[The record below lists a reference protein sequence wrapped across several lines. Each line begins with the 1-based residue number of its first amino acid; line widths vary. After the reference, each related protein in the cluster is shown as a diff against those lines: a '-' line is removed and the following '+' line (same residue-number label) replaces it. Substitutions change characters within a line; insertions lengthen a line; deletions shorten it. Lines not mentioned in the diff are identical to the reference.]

1 MDNFNEILII
11 DDEIDICKQLSGLL
25 NDLGYNSSYSNTA
38 EEGIELFRAK
48 NFSLVLL
55 DILLNNSKF
64 DGFQTLEKIK
74 NINQDIPV
82 IMISGHG
89 NIETAVNSIKQ
100 GAYDFVEKPFD
111 GDIIVFKIKKAL
123 ETLFLKR
130 KLSNFQKLK
139 SNLNLVKISPSSKEL
154 NNFISIN
161 AKNDNN
167 ILLKGDTG
175 SGKQFIASIIHNKSY
190 RANKNFKIIDCNKK
204 KEDFENEFFG
214 KEENKIIEIPG
225 LLEEVNYGT
234 LYLKNIESMS
244 SSTQGKLLRIL
255 EERKYYRIGSFS
267 PINLNLRIVAS
278 SQESFEY
285 LNKIIRKDLLKQLNF
300 TQINV
305 PNLEERIEDFDDL
318 LQIFIKQSSEK
329 RNLKTQNLSNDLIK
343 RLREAD
349 IFSNFSQLEKFIDW
363 LVVMF
368 EKSNFE
374 VISKEIFEKLMTK
387 VFNLD
392 QSLFKRDDDKL
403 FNLKIKDARDS
414 FEKKFLIYNLKKFK
428 YNVSLLSSKIG
439 MERTA
444 LYRKIKL
451 MNIKMDDEQ

>member
-1 MDNFNEILII
+1 MGNFNEILII

-38 EEGIELFRAK
+38 EEGIELFRTK

-55 DILLNNSKF
+55 DILLGNSKF

-139 SNLNLVKISPSSKEL
+139 SNLDLVKKSQPSKEL
-154 NNFISIN
+154 NDFINLN

-175 SGKQFIASIIHNKSY
+175 SGKQFVASIIHNRSY
-190 RANKNFKIIDCNKK
+190 RANKNFKIINCNKR

-234 LYLKNIESMS
+234 LYLKNIDLMS
-244 SSTQGKLLRIL
+244 TSTQGKLLRIL

-267 PINLNLRIVAS
+267 PISLNLRIIAS
-278 SQESFEY
+278 SHKNFDD
-285 LNKIIRKDLLKQLNF
+285 LHKIIRKELLKQLNF
-300 TQINV
+300 TQINI
-305 PNLEERIEDFDDL
+305 PTLEDRLDDFDDL
-318 LQIFIKQSSEK
+318 LKIFIKQSSEK
-329 RNLKTQNLSNDLIK
+329 RNIKNQQLSNDLIENLK
-343 RLREAD
+343 EVGT
-349 IFSNFSQLEKFIDW
+349 FSNFSQLEKFIDW
-363 LVVMF
+363 LVIMF
-368 EKSNFE
+368 EKRHIDI
-374 VISKEIFEKLMTK
+374 ISKEIFEKLIIK
-387 VFNLD
+387 ICNLNQKTFDADGD
-392 QSLFKRDDDKL
+392 QL
-403 FNLKIKDARDS
+403 FNLKIKDARDI
-414 FEKKFLIYNLKKFK
+414 FEKKFLIYNLRKFK

-444 LYRKIKL
+444 LYRKIKS
-451 MNIKMDDEQ
+451 MNIKMDIEQ

>member
-38 EEGIELFRAK
+38 EEGIELFRTQ

-55 DILLNNSKF
+55 DILLGNSKF

-139 SNLNLVKISPSSKEL
+139 SNLDLVIKSQSSKEL
-154 NNFISIN
+154 DDFINLN

-175 SGKQFIASIIHNKSY
+175 SGKQFVASIIHNRSY
-190 RANKNFKIIDCNKK
+190 RVNKNFKIINCNKR

-234 LYLKNIESMS
+234 LYLKNIDLIST
-244 SSTQGKLLRIL
+244 STQGKLLRIL

-267 PINLNLRIVAS
+267 PISLNLRIIAS
-278 SQESFEY
+278 SHKNFDD
-285 LNKIIRKDLLKQLNF
+285 LNKTIRKELLKQLNF
-300 TQINV
+300 TQINI
-305 PNLEERIEDFDDL
+305 PTLEDRLDDFDDL
-318 LQIFIKQSSEK
+318 LKIFIKQSFEK
-329 RNLKTQNLSNDLIK
+329 RNINNQQLSNDLIENLK
-343 RLREAD
+343 EVGT
-349 IFSNFSQLEKFIDW
+349 FSNFLQLEKFVDW
-363 LVVMF
+363 LVIMF
-368 EKSNFE
+368 EKSNIDI
-374 VISKEIFEKLMTK
+374 ISKEIFEKLIIK
-387 VFNLD
+387 ICNLNQNTFDTDGD
-392 QSLFKRDDDKL
+392 QL
-403 FNLKIKDARDS
+403 FNLKIKDARDI
-414 FEKKFLIYNLKKFK
+414 FEKKFLIYNLRKFK

-444 LYRKIKL
+444 LYRKIKS
-451 MNIKMDDEQ
+451 MNIKMDIE

>member
-1 MDNFNEILII
+1 MDNFNKILII

-38 EEGIELFRAK
+38 EEGIELFRTK

-55 DILLNNSKF
+55 DILLGNSKF

-139 SNLNLVKISPSSKEL
+139 SNLDLVKKSQPSKEL
-154 NNFISIN
+154 NDFINLN

-167 ILLKGDTG
+167 ILLKGDAG
-175 SGKQFIASIIHNKSY
+175 SGKEFVASIIHNRSY
-190 RANKNFKIIDCNKK
+190 RANKNFKIINCNKR

-234 LYLKNIESMS
+234 LYLKNIDLMS
-244 SSTQGKLLRIL
+244 TSTQGKLLRIL

-267 PINLNLRIVAS
+267 PISLNLRIIAS
-278 SQESFEY
+278 SHKNFDD
-285 LNKIIRKDLLKQLNF
+285 LNKIIRKELLKQLNF
-300 TQINV
+300 TQINI
-305 PNLEERIEDFDDL
+305 PTLEDRLDDFDDL
-318 LQIFIKQSSEK
+318 LKIFIKQSSEK
-329 RNLKTQNLSNDLIK
+329 RNIKNQQLSNDLIENLK
-343 RLREAD
+343 EVGT
-349 IFSNFSQLEKFIDW
+349 FSNFSQLEKFIDW
-363 LVVMF
+363 LVIMF
-368 EKSNFE
+368 EKRNINI
-374 VISKEIFEKLMTK
+374 ISKEIFEKLIIKTC
-387 VFNLD
+387 NLNQNIFDTDRD
-392 QSLFKRDDDKL
+392 QLFS
-403 FNLKIKDARDS
+403 LKIKDARDV
-414 FEKKFLIYNLKKFK
+414 FEKKFLIYNLRKFK

-444 LYRKIKL
+444 LYRKIKS
-451 MNIKMDDEQ
+451 MNIKMDVE

>member
-1 MDNFNEILII
+1 MDYFNEILII

-38 EEGIELFRAK
+38 EEGIELFRNK

-130 KLSNFQKLK
+130 KLSNFQNLK
-139 SNLNLVKISPSSKEL
+139 SNLDLVKNSQSSKEL
-154 NNFISIN
+154 NNFISLN

-167 ILLKGDTG
+167 ILLKGEPG
-175 SGKQFIASIIHNKSY
+175 SGKQFVASIIHNKSY
-190 RANKNFKIIDCNKK
+190 RANKNFKIIDCNKR

-234 LYLKNIESMS
+234 LYLKNIDLIS

-278 SQESFEY
+278 SPKNFDE

-300 TQINV
+300 TQINI
-305 PNLEERIEDFDDL
+305 PTLGDRRDDFDDL

-329 RNLKTQNLSNDLIK
+329 RNLQNQKLSSELIRSLK
-343 RLREAD
+343 EAD
-349 IFSNFSQLEKFIDW
+349 IFSNFSQLEKFVDW

-368 EKSNFE
+368 EKRN
-374 VISKEIFEKLMTK
+374 VDIISKEIFEKLIIK
-387 VFNLD
+387 IFNFNKNTSEKDGD
-392 QSLFKRDDDKL
+392 QI
-403 FNLKIKDARDS
+403 FNLKIKDARDN
-414 FEKKFLIYNLKKFK
+414 FEKKFLLYNLKKFK

-444 LYRKIKL
+444 LYRKIKS
-451 MNIKMDDEQ
+451 MNIKMDIE

>member
-38 EEGIELFRAK
+38 EEGIELFRTQ

-55 DILLNNSKF
+55 DILLGNSKF

-139 SNLNLVKISPSSKEL
+139 SNLDLVIKSQSSKEL
-154 NNFISIN
+154 DDFINLN

-175 SGKQFIASIIHNKSY
+175 SGKQFVASIIHNRSY
-190 RANKNFKIIDCNKK
+190 RVNKNFKIINCNKR

-234 LYLKNIESMS
+234 LYLKNIDLIST
-244 SSTQGKLLRIL
+244 STQGKLLRIL

-267 PINLNLRIVAS
+267 PISLNLRIIAS
-278 SQESFEY
+278 SHKNFDD
-285 LNKIIRKDLLKQLNF
+285 LNKIIRKELLKQLNF
-300 TQINV
+300 TQINI
-305 PNLEERIEDFDDL
+305 PTLEDRLDDFDDL
-318 LQIFIKQSSEK
+318 LKIFIKQSFEK
-329 RNLKTQNLSNDLIK
+329 RNIKNQQLSNDLIENLK
-343 RLREAD
+343 EVGT
-349 IFSNFSQLEKFIDW
+349 FSNFLQLEKFVDW
-363 LVVMF
+363 LVIMF
-368 EKSNFE
+368 EKSNIDI
-374 VISKEIFEKLMTK
+374 ISKEIFEKLIIK
-387 VFNLD
+387 ICNLNQNTFDTDGD
-392 QSLFKRDDDKL
+392 QL
-403 FNLKIKDARDS
+403 FNLKIKDARDI
-414 FEKKFLIYNLKKFK
+414 FEKKFLIYNLRKFK

-444 LYRKIKL
+444 LYRKIKS
-451 MNIKMDDEQ
+451 MNIKMDIE

>member
-139 SNLNLVKISPSSKEL
+139 SNLNLVKISQSSKEL
-154 NNFISIN
+154 DNFINLN

-234 LYLKNIESMS
+234 LYLKNIDLMS

-267 PINLNLRIVAS
+267 PISLNLRVVAS
-278 SQESFEY
+278 SNKNSDH
-285 LNKIIRKDLLKQLNF
+285 LNRIIRKDLLKQLNF

-305 PNLEERIEDFDDL
+305 PNLEDRIDDFDDL
-318 LQIFIKQSSEK
+318 LEIFIKQSSEK
-329 RNLKTQNLSNDLIK
+329 RNLNPQYLSNDLIK
-343 RLREAD
+343 TLKEAN

-368 EKSNFE
+368 EKKDIT
-374 VISKEIFEKLMTK
+374 VISKEIFEKLITK
-387 VFNLD
+387 IFIHNQNL
-392 QSLFKRDDDKL
+392 FEKNDDKL

-444 LYRKIKL
+444 LYRKIKS
-451 MNIKMDDEQ
+451 MNIKVDNE

>member
-25 NDLGYNSSYSNTA
+25 NDLGYNSSYSNTS
-38 EEGIELFRAK
+38 EEGIELFRTK

-111 GDIIVFKIKKAL
+111 SDIIVFKIKKAL

-130 KLSNFQKLK
+130 KLSDFQKVK
-139 SNLNLVKISPSSKEL
+139 INLNLVKTSQSSKEL
-154 NNFISIN
+154 NNFINLN

-234 LYLKNIESMS
+234 LYLKNIDLMS

-255 EERKYYRIGSFS
+255 EDRKYYRIGSFS
-267 PINLNLRIVAS
+267 PISLNLRIVAS
-278 SQESFEY
+278 SHENSDH

-305 PNLEERIEDFDDL
+305 PNLEDRIEDFDDL

-329 RNLKTQNLSNDLIK
+329 RNLKTQYLSNDLIK
-343 RLREAD
+343 TLKDAN
-349 IFSNFSQLEKFIDW
+349 IFSNFSQLEKFVDW

-368 EKSNFE
+368 EKKNMK
-374 VISKEIFEKLMTK
+374 VISKEIFEKLITK
-387 VFNLD
+387 TLNNNQNL
-392 QSLFKRDDDKL
+392 FEKNDDKL

-444 LYRKIKL
+444 LYRKIKS
-451 MNIKMDDEQ
+451 MNIKMDNE

>member
-25 NDLGYNSSYSNTA
+25 KDLGYNSSYSNTA
-38 EEGIELFRAK
+38 EEGIELFRTQ

-55 DILLNNSKF
+55 DILLGNSKF

-139 SNLNLVKISPSSKEL
+139 SNLDLVIKSQSSKEL
-154 NNFISIN
+154 DDFINLN

-175 SGKQFIASIIHNKSY
+175 SGKQFVASIIHNRSY
-190 RANKNFKIIDCNKK
+190 RVNKNFKIINCNKR

-234 LYLKNIESMS
+234 LYLKNIDLIST
-244 SSTQGKLLRIL
+244 STQGKLLRIL

-267 PINLNLRIVAS
+267 PISLNLRIIAS
-278 SQESFEY
+278 SHKNFDD
-285 LNKIIRKDLLKQLNF
+285 LNKIIRKELLKQLNF
-300 TQINV
+300 TQINI
-305 PNLEERIEDFDDL
+305 PTLEDRLDDFDDL
-318 LQIFIKQSSEK
+318 LKIFIKQSFEK
-329 RNLKTQNLSNDLIK
+329 RNINNQQLSNDLIENLK
-343 RLREAD
+343 EVGT
-349 IFSNFSQLEKFIDW
+349 FSNFLQLEKFVDW
-363 LVVMF
+363 LVIMF
-368 EKSNFE
+368 EKSNIDI
-374 VISKEIFEKLMTK
+374 ISKEIFEKLIIK
-387 VFNLD
+387 ICNLNQNTFDTDGD
-392 QSLFKRDDDKL
+392 QL
-403 FNLKIKDARDS
+403 FNLKIKDARDI
-414 FEKKFLIYNLKKFK
+414 FEKKFLIYNLRKFK

-444 LYRKIKL
+444 LYRKIKS
-451 MNIKMDDEQ
+451 MNIKMDIE

>member
-139 SNLNLVKISPSSKEL
+139 SNLNLVKTSQSSKEL
-154 NNFISIN
+154 NNFINLN

-234 LYLKNIESMS
+234 LYLKNIDLMS

-267 PINLNLRIVAS
+267 PISLNLRIVAS
-278 SQESFEY
+278 SHKNSDH
-285 LNKIIRKDLLKQLNF
+285 LNRIIRKDLLKQLNF

-305 PNLEERIEDFDDL
+305 PNLEDRIEDFDDL

-329 RNLKTQNLSNDLIK
+329 RNLKTQYLSNDLIK
-343 RLREAD
+343 TLKEAN

-368 EKSNFE
+368 EKKDVK
-374 VISKEIFEKLMTK
+374 VISKEIFEKLITK
-387 VFNLD
+387 TFNHN
-392 QSLFKRDDDKL
+392 QNLFEKNDDKL

-444 LYRKIKL
+444 LYRKIKS
-451 MNIKMDDEQ
+451 MNIKMDNE

>member
-38 EEGIELFRAK
+38 EEGIELFKAK
-48 NFSLVLL
+48 KFSLVLL

-139 SNLNLVKISPSSKEL
+139 SNLNLVKTSESSKEL
-154 NNFISIN
+154 NNFINLN

-175 SGKQFIASIIHNKSY
+175 CGKQFIASIIHNKSY

-234 LYLKNIESMS
+234 LYLKNIDLMS
-244 SSTQGKLLRIL
+244 TSTQGKLLRIL
-255 EERKYYRIGSFS
+255 EDRKYYRIGSFS
-267 PINLNLRIVAS
+267 PISLNLRIVS
-278 SQESFEY
+278 SSHKNSDH
-285 LNKIIRKDLLKQLNF
+285 LNGIIRKDLLKQLNF
-300 TQINV
+300 TQIDV
-305 PNLEERIEDFDDL
+305 PNLEDRIEDFDDL

-329 RNLKTQNLSNDLIK
+329 RNLKTQHLSNDLIK
-343 RLREAD
+343 TLKEAK

-368 EKSNFE
+368 EKKDVK
-374 VISKEIFEKLMTK
+374 VISKEVFEKLITK
-387 VFNLD
+387 TFNHNHN
-392 QSLFKRDDDKL
+392 LFEKNNDKL

-444 LYRKIKL
+444 LYRKIKS
-451 MNIKMDDEQ
+451 MNIKMDNE

>member
-1 MDNFNEILII
+1 MDNFNKILII

-38 EEGIELFRAK
+38 EEGIELFRTK

-139 SNLNLVKISPSSKEL
+139 SNLDLVKKSQPSKEL
-154 NNFISIN
+154 NDFINLN

-175 SGKQFIASIIHNKSY
+175 SGKQFVASIIHNRSY
-190 RANKNFKIIDCNKK
+190 RANKNFKIINCNKR

-234 LYLKNIESMS
+234 LYLKNIDLMS
-244 SSTQGKLLRIL
+244 TSTQGKLLRIL

-267 PINLNLRIVAS
+267 PISLNLRIIAS
-278 SQESFEY
+278 SHKNY
-285 LNKIIRKDLLKQLNF
+285 DDLNKIIRKELLKQLNF
-300 TQINV
+300 TQINI
-305 PNLEERIEDFDDL
+305 PTLEDRIDDFDDL
-318 LQIFIKQSSEK
+318 LKIFIKQSSEK
-329 RNLKTQNLSNDLIK
+329 RNIKNQQFSNDLIENLK
-343 RLREAD
+343 EVGT
-349 IFSNFSQLEKFIDW
+349 FSNFSQLEKFIDW
-363 LVVMF
+363 LVIMF
-368 EKSNFE
+368 EKRN
-374 VISKEIFEKLMTK
+374 VDIISKEIFEKLIIK
-387 VFNLD
+387 ICNLNQNIFDTDVD
-392 QSLFKRDDDKL
+392 QL
-403 FNLKIKDARDS
+403 FNLTIKDARDI

-444 LYRKIKL
+444 LYRKIKS
-451 MNIKMDDEQ
+451 MNIKMDIE

>member
-1 MDNFNEILII
+1 MDNFNKILII

-38 EEGIELFRAK
+38 EEGIELFRTK

-139 SNLNLVKISPSSKEL
+139 SNLDLVKKSQPSKEL
-154 NNFISIN
+154 NDFINLN

-167 ILLKGDTG
+167 ILLKGDAG
-175 SGKQFIASIIHNKSY
+175 SGKEFVASIIHNRSY
-190 RANKNFKIIDCNKK
+190 RANKNFKIINCNKR

-234 LYLKNIESMS
+234 LYLKNIDLMS
-244 SSTQGKLLRIL
+244 TSTQGKLLRIL

-267 PINLNLRIVAS
+267 PISLNLRIIAS
-278 SQESFEY
+278 SHKNY
-285 LNKIIRKDLLKQLNF
+285 DDLNKIIRKELLKQLNF
-300 TQINV
+300 TQINI
-305 PNLEERIEDFDDL
+305 PTLEDRIDDFDDL
-318 LQIFIKQSSEK
+318 LKIFIKQSSEK
-329 RNLKTQNLSNDLIK
+329 RNIKNQQFSNDLIENLK
-343 RLREAD
+343 EVGT
-349 IFSNFSQLEKFIDW
+349 FSNFSQLEKFIDW
-363 LVVMF
+363 LVIMF
-368 EKSNFE
+368 EKRN
-374 VISKEIFEKLMTK
+374 VDIISKEIFEKLIIK
-387 VFNLD
+387 ICNLNQNAFNTDID
-392 QSLFKRDDDKL
+392 QL
-403 FNLKIKDARDS
+403 FNHTIKDARDI

-444 LYRKIKL
+444 LYRKIKS
-451 MNIKMDDEQ
+451 MNIKMYIE

>member
-1 MDNFNEILII
+1 MQTII
-11 DDEIDICKQLSGLL
+11 GLL

-64 DGFQTLEKIK
+64 DGFQTLEKLK

-139 SNLNLVKISPSSKEL
+139 SNLNLVKTSQSSKEL
-154 NNFISIN
+154 NNFINLN

-167 ILLKGDTG
+167 ILLKGDTEV
-175 SGKQFIASIIHNKSY
+175 KAVCRIHNSQQSIELIKTL
-190 RANKNFKIIDCNKK
+190 RLLTVIK

-234 LYLKNIESMS
+234 LYLKNIDLMS

-255 EERKYYRIGSFS
+255 EDRKYYRIGSFS
-267 PINLNLRIVAS
+267 PISLNLRI
-278 SQESFEY
+278 QH
-285 LNKIIRKDLLKQLNF
+285 LINLII
-300 TQINV
+300 
-305 PNLEERIEDFDDL
+305 
-318 LQIFIKQSSEK
+318 
-329 RNLKTQNLSNDLIK
+329 
-343 RLREAD
+343 
-349 IFSNFSQLEKFIDW
+349 
-363 LVVMF
+363 
-368 EKSNFE
+368 
-374 VISKEIFEKLMTK
+374 
-387 VFNLD
+387 
-392 QSLFKRDDDKL
+392 
-403 FNLKIKDARDS
+403 
-414 FEKKFLIYNLKKFK
+414 
-428 YNVSLLSSKIG
+428 
-439 MERTA
+439 
-444 LYRKIKL
+444 
-451 MNIKMDDEQ
+451 

>member
-139 SNLNLVKISPSSKEL
+139 SNLNLVKISQSSKEL
-154 NNFISIN
+154 DNFINLN

-234 LYLKNIESMS
+234 LYLKNIDLMS

-267 PINLNLRIVAS
+267 PISLNLRIIAS
-278 SQESFEY
+278 SDKNSDH
-285 LNKIIRKDLLKQLNF
+285 LNRIIRKDLLKQLNF

-305 PNLEERIEDFDDL
+305 PNLEDRIDDFDDL
-318 LQIFIKQSSEK
+318 LEIFIKQSSEK
-329 RNLKTQNLSNDLIK
+329 RNLNPQYLSNDLIK
-343 RLREAD
+343 TLKEAN

-368 EKSNFE
+368 EKKDITL
-374 VISKEIFEKLMTK
+374 ISKEIFEKLITK
-387 VFNLD
+387 IFIHNQNL
-392 QSLFKRDDDKL
+392 FEKNDDKL

-444 LYRKIKL
+444 LYRKIKS
-451 MNIKMDDEQ
+451 MNIKVDNE

>member
-38 EEGIELFRAK
+38 EEGIELFRTK

-139 SNLNLVKISPSSKEL
+139 SNLHLVKKSQPSKEL
-154 NNFISIN
+154 NDFINLN

-167 ILLKGDTG
+167 ILLKGDAG
-175 SGKQFIASIIHNKSY
+175 SGKQFVASIIHNRSY
-190 RANKNFKIIDCNKK
+190 RANKNFKIINCNKR

-234 LYLKNIESMS
+234 LYLKNIDLMS
-244 SSTQGKLLRIL
+244 TSTQGKLLRIL

-267 PINLNLRIVAS
+267 PISLNLRIIAS
-278 SQESFEY
+278 SHKNFDD
-285 LNKIIRKDLLKQLNF
+285 LNKIIRKELLKQLNF
-300 TQINV
+300 TQINI
-305 PNLEERIEDFDDL
+305 PTLEDRLDDFDDL
-318 LQIFIKQSSEK
+318 LKIFIKQSSEK
-329 RNLKTQNLSNDLIK
+329 RNIKNQQLSNDLIENLK
-343 RLREAD
+343 EVGT
-349 IFSNFSQLEKFIDW
+349 FSNFSQLEKFIDW
-363 LVVMF
+363 LVIMF
-368 EKSNFE
+368 EKRNIDI
-374 VISKEIFEKLMTK
+374 ISKEIFEKLIIK
-387 VFNLD
+387 ICNFNQNTFDTDGD
-392 QSLFKRDDDKL
+392 QL
-403 FNLKIKDARDS
+403 FNLKIKDARDI
-414 FEKKFLIYNLKKFK
+414 FEKKFLIYNLRKFK

-444 LYRKIKL
+444 LYRKIKS
-451 MNIKMDDEQ
+451 MNIKMDIE

>member
-38 EEGIELFRAK
+38 EEGIELFKAK
-48 NFSLVLL
+48 KFSLVLL

-64 DGFQTLEKIK
+64 DGFQTLEKLK

-139 SNLNLVKISPSSKEL
+139 SNLNLVKTSQSSKEL
-154 NNFISIN
+154 NNFINLN

-234 LYLKNIESMS
+234 LYLKNIDLMS

-255 EERKYYRIGSFS
+255 EDRKYYRIGSFS
-267 PINLNLRIVAS
+267 PISLNLRIVS
-278 SQESFEY
+278 SSHKNSDH
-285 LNKIIRKDLLKQLNF
+285 LNGIIRKDLLKQLNF
-300 TQINV
+300 TQIDV
-305 PNLEERIEDFDDL
+305 PNLEDRIEDFDDL

-329 RNLKTQNLSNDLIK
+329 RNLKTQHLSNDLIK
-343 RLREAD
+343 TLKEAK

-368 EKSNFE
+368 EKKDVK
-374 VISKEIFEKLMTK
+374 VISKEVFEKLITK
-387 VFNLD
+387 TFNHNHN
-392 QSLFKRDDDKL
+392 LFEKNNDKL

-444 LYRKIKL
+444 LYRKIKS
-451 MNIKMDDEQ
+451 MNIKMDNE

>member
-1 MDNFNEILII
+1 MDNFNKILII

-38 EEGIELFRAK
+38 EEGIELFRTK

-139 SNLNLVKISPSSKEL
+139 SNLDLVKKSQPSKEL
-154 NNFISIN
+154 NDFINLN

-167 ILLKGDTG
+167 ILLKGDAG
-175 SGKQFIASIIHNKSY
+175 SGKEFVASIIHNRSY
-190 RANKNFKIIDCNKK
+190 RANKNFKIINCNKR

-234 LYLKNIESMS
+234 LYLKNIDLMS
-244 SSTQGKLLRIL
+244 TSTQGKLLRIL

-267 PINLNLRIVAS
+267 PISLNLRIIAS
-278 SQESFEY
+278 SHKNY
-285 LNKIIRKDLLKQLNF
+285 DDLNKIIRKELLKQLNF
-300 TQINV
+300 TQINI
-305 PNLEERIEDFDDL
+305 PTLEDRIDDFDDL
-318 LQIFIKQSSEK
+318 LKIFIKQSSEK
-329 RNLKTQNLSNDLIK
+329 RNIKNQQFSNDLIENLK
-343 RLREAD
+343 EVGT
-349 IFSNFSQLEKFIDW
+349 FSNFSQLEKFIDW
-363 LVVMF
+363 LVIMF
-368 EKSNFE
+368 EKRN
-374 VISKEIFEKLMTK
+374 VDIISKEIFEKLIIK
-387 VFNLD
+387 ICNLNQNIFDTDVD
-392 QSLFKRDDDKL
+392 QL
-403 FNLKIKDARDS
+403 FNLTIKDARDI

-444 LYRKIKL
+444 LYRKIKS
-451 MNIKMDDEQ
+451 MNIKMDIE

>member
-139 SNLNLVKISPSSKEL
+139 SNLNLVKISQSSKEL
-154 NNFISIN
+154 DNFINLN

-234 LYLKNIESMS
+234 LYLKNIDLMS

-267 PINLNLRIVAS
+267 PISLNLRIVAS
-278 SQESFEY
+278 SNKNSDH
-285 LNKIIRKDLLKQLNF
+285 LNRIIRKDLLKQLNF

-305 PNLEERIEDFDDL
+305 PNLEDRIDDFDDL
-318 LQIFIKQSSEK
+318 LEIFIKQSSEK
-329 RNLKTQNLSNDLIK
+329 RNLNPQYLSNDLIK
-343 RLREAD
+343 TLKEAN

-368 EKSNFE
+368 EKKDITL
-374 VISKEIFEKLMTK
+374 ISKEIFEKLITK
-387 VFNLD
+387 IFIHNQNL
-392 QSLFKRDDDKL
+392 FEKNDDKL

-444 LYRKIKL
+444 LYRKIKS
-451 MNIKMDDEQ
+451 MNIKMDNE

>member
-38 EEGIELFRAK
+38 EEGIELFRTK
-48 NFSLVLL
+48 KFSLVLL
-55 DILLNNSKF
+55 DILLGNSKF

-139 SNLNLVKISPSSKEL
+139 SNLHLVKKSQPSKEL
-154 NNFISIN
+154 NDFINLN

-175 SGKQFIASIIHNKSY
+175 SGKQFVASIIHNRSY
-190 RANKNFKIIDCNKK
+190 RANKNFKIINCNKR

-234 LYLKNIESMS
+234 LYLKNIDLMS
-244 SSTQGKLLRIL
+244 TSTQGKLLRIL

-267 PINLNLRIVAS
+267 PISLNLRIIAS
-278 SQESFEY
+278 SHKNFDD
-285 LNKIIRKDLLKQLNF
+285 LNKIIRKELLKQLNF
-300 TQINV
+300 TQINI
-305 PNLEERIEDFDDL
+305 PTLEDRIDDFDDL
-318 LQIFIKQSSEK
+318 LKIFIKQSSEK
-329 RNLKTQNLSNDLIK
+329 RNIKNQQLSNDLIENLK
-343 RLREAD
+343 EVGT
-349 IFSNFSQLEKFIDW
+349 FSNFSQLEKFIDW
-363 LVVMF
+363 LVIMF
-368 EKSNFE
+368 EKRNIDI
-374 VISKEIFEKLMTK
+374 ISKEIFEKLIIK
-387 VFNLD
+387 ICNLNQNIFDTDGD
-392 QSLFKRDDDKL
+392 QL
-403 FNLKIKDARDS
+403 FNLKIKDARDI
-414 FEKKFLIYNLKKFK
+414 FEKKFLIYNLRKFK
-428 YNVSLLSSKIG
+428 YNVSVLSSKIG

-444 LYRKIKL
+444 LYRKIKS
-451 MNIKMDDEQ
+451 MNIKMDIE

>member
-139 SNLNLVKISPSSKEL
+139 SNLNLVKISQSSKEL
-154 NNFISIN
+154 DNFINLN

-234 LYLKNIESMS
+234 LYLKNIDLMS

-267 PINLNLRIVAS
+267 PISLNLRIVAS
-278 SQESFEY
+278 SNKNSDH
-285 LNKIIRKDLLKQLNF
+285 LNRIIRKDLLKQLNF

-305 PNLEERIEDFDDL
+305 PNLEDRIDDFDDL
-318 LQIFIKQSSEK
+318 LEIFIKQSSEK
-329 RNLKTQNLSNDLIK
+329 RNLNPQYLSNDLIK
-343 RLREAD
+343 TLKEAN

-368 EKSNFE
+368 EKKDIT
-374 VISKEIFEKLMTK
+374 VISKEIFEKLITK
-387 VFNLD
+387 IFIHNQNL
-392 QSLFKRDDDKL
+392 FEKNDDKL

-444 LYRKIKL
+444 LYRKIKS
-451 MNIKMDDEQ
+451 MNIKVDNE

>member
-1 MDNFNEILII
+1 MDNFNKILII

-38 EEGIELFRAK
+38 EEGIELFRTK

-139 SNLNLVKISPSSKEL
+139 SNLDLVKKSQPSKEL
-154 NNFISIN
+154 NDFINLN

-167 ILLKGDTG
+167 ILLKGDAG
-175 SGKQFIASIIHNKSY
+175 SGKEFVASIIHNRSY
-190 RANKNFKIIDCNKK
+190 RANKNFKIINCNKR

-234 LYLKNIESMS
+234 LYLKNIDLMS
-244 SSTQGKLLRIL
+244 TSTQGKLLRIL

-267 PINLNLRIVAS
+267 SISLNLRIIAS
-278 SQESFEY
+278 SHKNY
-285 LNKIIRKDLLKQLNF
+285 DDLNKIIRKELLKQLNF
-300 TQINV
+300 TQINI
-305 PNLEERIEDFDDL
+305 PTLEDRIDDFDDL
-318 LQIFIKQSSEK
+318 LKIFIKQSSEK
-329 RNLKTQNLSNDLIK
+329 RNIKNQQFSNDLIENLK
-343 RLREAD
+343 EVGT
-349 IFSNFSQLEKFIDW
+349 FSNFSQLEKFIDW
-363 LVVMF
+363 LVIMF
-368 EKSNFE
+368 EKRN
-374 VISKEIFEKLMTK
+374 VDIISKEIFEKLIIK
-387 VFNLD
+387 ICNLNQNAFNTDID
-392 QSLFKRDDDKL
+392 QL
-403 FNLKIKDARDS
+403 FNHTIKDARDI

-444 LYRKIKL
+444 LYRKIKS
-451 MNIKMDDEQ
+451 MNIKMDIE

>member
-130 KLSNFQKLK
+130 KISNFQKLK
-139 SNLNLVKISPSSKEL
+139 SNLNLVKISQSSKEL
-154 NNFISIN
+154 DNFINLN

-234 LYLKNIESMS
+234 LYLKNIDLMS

-267 PINLNLRIVAS
+267 PISLNLRIIAS
-278 SQESFEY
+278 SDKNSDH
-285 LNKIIRKDLLKQLNF
+285 LNRIIRKDLLKQLNF

-305 PNLEERIEDFDDL
+305 PNLEDRIDDFDDL
-318 LQIFIKQSSEK
+318 LEIFIKQSSEK
-329 RNLKTQNLSNDLIK
+329 RNLNPQYLSNDLIK
-343 RLREAD
+343 TLKEAN

-368 EKSNFE
+368 EKKDITL
-374 VISKEIFEKLMTK
+374 ISKEIFEKLITK
-387 VFNLD
+387 IFIHNQNL
-392 QSLFKRDDDKL
+392 FEKNDDKL

-444 LYRKIKL
+444 LYRKIKS
-451 MNIKMDDEQ
+451 MNIKVDNE

>member
-1 MDNFNEILII
+1 MDNFNKILII

-38 EEGIELFRAK
+38 EEGIELFRTK

-55 DILLNNSKF
+55 DILLGNSKF

-139 SNLNLVKISPSSKEL
+139 SNLDLVKKSQPSKEL
-154 NNFISIN
+154 NDFINLN

-167 ILLKGDTG
+167 ILLKGDAG
-175 SGKQFIASIIHNKSY
+175 SGKEFVASIIHNRSY
-190 RANKNFKIIDCNKK
+190 RANKNFKIINCNKR

-234 LYLKNIESMS
+234 LYLKNIDLMS
-244 SSTQGKLLRIL
+244 TSTQGKLLRIL

-267 PINLNLRIVAS
+267 SISLNLRIIAS
-278 SQESFEY
+278 SHKNY
-285 LNKIIRKDLLKQLNF
+285 DDLNKIIRKELLKQLNF
-300 TQINV
+300 TQINI
-305 PNLEERIEDFDDL
+305 PTLEDRIDDFDDL
-318 LQIFIKQSSEK
+318 LKIFIKQSSEK
-329 RNLKTQNLSNDLIK
+329 RNIKNQQFSNDLIENLK
-343 RLREAD
+343 EVGT
-349 IFSNFSQLEKFIDW
+349 FSNFSQLEKFIDW
-363 LVVMF
+363 LVIMF
-368 EKSNFE
+368 EKRN
-374 VISKEIFEKLMTK
+374 VDIISKEIFEKLIIK
-387 VFNLD
+387 ICNLNQNAFNTDID
-392 QSLFKRDDDKL
+392 QL
-403 FNLKIKDARDS
+403 FNHTIKDARDI

-444 LYRKIKL
+444 LYRKIKS
-451 MNIKMDDEQ
+451 MNIKMDIE

>member
-38 EEGIELFRAK
+38 EEGIELFRTK

-139 SNLNLVKISPSSKEL
+139 SNLDLVKKSQSSKEL
-154 NNFISIN
+154 NDFINLN

-167 ILLKGDTG
+167 ILLKGNTG
-175 SGKQFIASIIHNKSY
+175 SGKQFVASIIHNRSY
-190 RANKNFKIIDCNKK
+190 RANKNFKIINCNKK

-234 LYLKNIESMS
+234 LYLKNIDLMS
-244 SSTQGKLLRIL
+244 TSTQGKLLRIL

-267 PINLNLRIVAS
+267 PISLNLRIIAS
-278 SQESFEY
+278 SHKNFDD
-285 LNKIIRKDLLKQLNF
+285 LNKIIRKELLKQLNF
-300 TQINV
+300 TQINI
-305 PNLEERIEDFDDL
+305 PTLEDRIDDFDDL
-318 LQIFIKQSSEK
+318 LKIFVKQSSEK
-329 RNLKTQNLSNDLIK
+329 RNIKNQQLSNDLIENLK
-343 RLREAD
+343 EVGT
-349 IFSNFSQLEKFIDW
+349 FSNFSQLEKFIDW
-363 LVVMF
+363 LVIMF
-368 EKSNFE
+368 EKRNVD
-374 VISKEIFEKLMTK
+374 VISKETFEKLLIKICNLNENIFSTD
-387 VFNLD
+387 LD
-392 QSLFKRDDDKL
+392 QI
-403 FNLKIKDARDS
+403 FNLKIKDARDI
-414 FEKKFLIYNLKKFK
+414 FEKKFLIYNLRKFK

-444 LYRKIKL
+444 LYRKIKS
-451 MNIKMDDEQ
+451 MNIKMDIE

>member
-139 SNLNLVKISPSSKEL
+139 SNLNLVKTSQSSKEL
-154 NNFISIN
+154 DNFINLN

-234 LYLKNIESMS
+234 LYLKNIDLMS

-255 EERKYYRIGSFS
+255 EERKYYRIGSFF
-267 PINLNLRIVAS
+267 PISLNLRIVAS
-278 SQESFEY
+278 SNKNSDH
-285 LNKIIRKDLLKQLNF
+285 LNRIIRKDLLKQLNF

-305 PNLEERIEDFDDL
+305 PNLEDRIDDFDDL
-318 LQIFIKQSSEK
+318 LEIFIKQSSEK
-329 RNLKTQNLSNDLIK
+329 RNLNPQYLSNDLIK
-343 RLREAD
+343 TLKEAN

-368 EKSNFE
+368 EKKDITL
-374 VISKEIFEKLMTK
+374 ISKEIFEKLITK
-387 VFNLD
+387 IFIHNQNL
-392 QSLFKRDDDKL
+392 FEKNDDKL

-444 LYRKIKL
+444 LYRKIKS
-451 MNIKMDDEQ
+451 MNIKMDNE

>member
-1 MDNFNEILII
+1 MDNFNKILII

-38 EEGIELFRAK
+38 EEGIELFRTK

-139 SNLNLVKISPSSKEL
+139 SNLDLVKKSQPSKEL
-154 NNFISIN
+154 NNFINLN

-175 SGKQFIASIIHNKSY
+175 SGKQFVASIIHNRSY
-190 RANKNFKIIDCNKK
+190 RANKNFKIINCNKR

-234 LYLKNIESMS
+234 LYLKNIDLMS
-244 SSTQGKLLRIL
+244 TSTQGKLLRIL

-267 PINLNLRIVAS
+267 SISLNLRIIAS
-278 SQESFEY
+278 SHKNY
-285 LNKIIRKDLLKQLNF
+285 DDLNKIIRKELLKQLNF
-300 TQINV
+300 TQINI
-305 PNLEERIEDFDDL
+305 PTLEDRIDDFDDL
-318 LQIFIKQSSEK
+318 LKIFIKQSSEK
-329 RNLKTQNLSNDLIK
+329 RNIKNQQFSNDLIENLK
-343 RLREAD
+343 EVGT
-349 IFSNFSQLEKFIDW
+349 FSNFSQLEKFIDW
-363 LVVMF
+363 LVIMF
-368 EKSNFE
+368 EKRN
-374 VISKEIFEKLMTK
+374 VDIISKEIFEKLIIK
-387 VFNLD
+387 ICNLNQNTFDTDVD
-392 QSLFKRDDDKL
+392 QL
-403 FNLKIKDARDS
+403 FNLTIKDARDI

-444 LYRKIKL
+444 LYRKIKS
-451 MNIKMDDEQ
+451 MNIKMDIE

>member
-64 DGFQTLEKIK
+64 DGFQTLEKLK

-139 SNLNLVKISPSSKEL
+139 SNLNLVKISQSSKEL
-154 NNFISIN
+154 NNFIGLN

-167 ILLKGDTG
+167 ILLRGDAG
-175 SGKQFIASIIHNKSY
+175 SGKQFVASIIHNKSY

-234 LYLKNIESMS
+234 LYLKNIDLVS

-267 PINLNLRIVAS
+267 PISLNLRIIAS
-278 SQESFEY
+278 SQKNSDR
-285 LNKIIRKDLLKQLNF
+285 LNGIIRKDLLKQLNF
-300 TQINV
+300 TQINI
-305 PNLEERIEDFDDL
+305 PSLEDRKEDFDDV

-343 RLREAD
+343 ALKEAN

-368 EKSNFE
+368 EKKNVK
-374 VISKEIFEKLMTK
+374 VISKEIFEKLITK
-387 VFNLD
+387 TFNNN
-392 QSLFKRDDDKL
+392 QNLFEKNDDKL

-444 LYRKIKL
+444 LYRKIKS
-451 MNIKMDDEQ
+451 MNIKMDNE